1 MDGGWVGK
9 RKRKTHAHAKE
20 HGRKE
25 KKGKNETSWTKWKCG
40 VEWNV
45 AEMRKVQ
52 DGVENG
58 AEHADRDRWAGR
70 GRGGAGRKGTGEV

>member
-1 MDGGWVGK
+1 MGGWE
-9 RKRKTHAHAKE
+9 KRKTHAHAKE
-20 HGRKE
+20 HEEKKE

-40 VEWNV
+40 MEWNA

-70 GRGGAGRKGTGEV
+70 SGAKRDRGGVSE